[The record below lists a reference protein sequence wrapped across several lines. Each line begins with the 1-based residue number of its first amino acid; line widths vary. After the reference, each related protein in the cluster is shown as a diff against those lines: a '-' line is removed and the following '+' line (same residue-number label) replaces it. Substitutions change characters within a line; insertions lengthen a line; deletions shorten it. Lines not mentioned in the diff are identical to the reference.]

1 MRKSSGVHGS
11 FGLSRYV
18 PILREGTRKYRLIL
32 QNGCEETP
40 FLLVRAK
47 ELPRGAL
54 VEFQVN
60 LHTGWRSEEGQT
72 SVDGESDPVVDGG
85 GEDDDGEA
93 SWEDEDDE
101 DDDELEAVYE
111 SGMYGKKGRWESC
124 RTSGKK
130 ERGTRLMVLLDRE

>member
-1 MRKSSGVHGS
+1 M
-11 FGLSRYV
+11 
-18 PILREGTRKYRLIL
+18 
-32 QNGCEETP
+32 QNGCKETP
-40 FLLVRAK
+40 FLLVGAK

-60 LHTGWRSEEGQT
+60 LHTGWRSEEGA
-72 SVDGESDPVVDGG
+72 VPMGGDDESDPVAEGA
-85 GEDDDGEA
+85 GEDDVEEA

-111 SGMYGKKGRWESC
+111 SGVYGKEGRWESC

-130 ERGTRLMVLLDRE
+130 ERGSRLMVFLDRELTPFLTISERATDE